1 MVSLESPLFSIFRR
15 LTRKKRVICP
25 GEFVD
30 TGSEHRRKA
39 GSLVQEAIF
48 LTVVEETGLDVDC
61 ESVVLK
67 LSSFIHLAQ
76 TNGSILHAN

>member
-25 GEFVD
+25 GEFVV

-39 GSLVQEAIF
+39 ESLVQAAIF
-48 LTVVEETGLDVDC
+48 LTVVEEPGLDFDYV
-61 ESVVLK
+61 SVILK
-67 LSSFIHLAQ
+67 FSSFIHPAQ
-76 TNGSILHAN
+76 TNGSILHVN